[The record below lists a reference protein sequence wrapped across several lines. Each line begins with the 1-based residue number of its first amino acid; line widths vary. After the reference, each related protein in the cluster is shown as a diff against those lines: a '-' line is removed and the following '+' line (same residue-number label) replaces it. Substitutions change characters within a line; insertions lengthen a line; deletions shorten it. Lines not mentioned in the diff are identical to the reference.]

1 MKPFKAT
8 RRGYVAQLD
17 TPERVVLAHVV
28 GDVVELLQE
37 SVPDADAAP
46 WGTLEVEAL
55 PPRDPALSRLLPEA
69 STDPDVAAEF
79 RRLTQ
84 GDLAGAKAKRLLA
97 FAERLLDDEVARAAA
112 TGRHVRAERTDLL
125 VPRAAARDTAAAL
138 TDVRLVLGSRLGVRT
153 DGDAEDLYATIE
165 AGASSAGEPDGDEGD
180 DGAGEEADASRQFLG
195 AVFVTAGW
203 LQESLVDAML
213 TDLRR
218 RPPAAPG
225 RT

>member
-1 MKPFKAT
+1 MKPFRAT

-28 GDVVELLQE
+28 GDVVELLQDA
-37 SVPDADAAP
+37 VPDADGAP
-46 WGTLEVEAL
+46 WGAIEADA
-55 PPRDPALSRLLPEA
+55 PPAPRDAALARLLPEA
-69 STDPDVAAEF
+69 STDPDVSAEF

-84 GDLAGAKAKRLLA
+84 GELAGAKAKRLLA

-112 TGRHVRAERTDLL
+112 TGRHVRPERTDLL
-125 VPRAAARDTAAAL
+125 VPRDAARDTAAAL
-138 TDVRLVLGSRLGVRT
+138 TDVRLVLASRLDVTT
-153 DGDAEDLYATIE
+153 DDDAESLYAEIE
-165 AGASSAGEPDGDEGD
+165 AGANGSAAPDAD
-180 DGAGEEADASRQFLG
+180 DDARGADAPRQFLG

-225 RT
+225 RAG